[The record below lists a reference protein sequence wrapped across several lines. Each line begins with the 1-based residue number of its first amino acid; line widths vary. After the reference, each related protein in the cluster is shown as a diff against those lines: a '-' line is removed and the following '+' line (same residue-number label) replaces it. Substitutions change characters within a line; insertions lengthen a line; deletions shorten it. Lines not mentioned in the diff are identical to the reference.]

1 MNWQIAIDGPA
12 GSGKSTIAQAVA
24 KELQFEHIDT
34 GAMYRAV
41 TLKALQLKI
50 NLENEEEFNFLEDTK
65 IDFERQKIYLDNQ
78 DVSKAI
84 RSLEVTNHVS
94 LVSKYGYVRKKMVA
108 LQQFFAANKNVI
120 MDGRDI
126 GTVVLP
132 HANLKIYLNANVE
145 ERARRRMKE
154 RLEQNQ
160 GNGDL
165 ETTIKE
171 IIERDT
177 KDSTRL
183 ISPLKKAD
191 DAIEIDSSN
200 LSVECVVK
208 KIMSLVFERGYK
220 MEKELKN
227 ENVELQEET
236 KEQKE
241 ELVEQVAPEETVE
254 TEVSVE
260 QQVALE
266 EVVETEEQKEEQVA
280 SEEVAETEVVAED
293 ENLSEEDGDEPDI
306 TEVEEP
312 SEEEPTKPT
321 KYKELQIVS
330 GTVVEV
336 IPEQPETKVGNRV
349 IKPKEERVLIA
360 LEDGQEGFLFKR
372 DTAGIKEDED
382 LIDLFCEGD
391 KVDVAIKKIFPDG
404 GKFIFSTVLLNKRK
418 ELEKFGAELKRDTVF
433 TAKVLKQIQVGLLM
447 KYEEFSC
454 LLPTSQVAVPE
465 EEIATLVGKEI
476 SVAPIRV
483 DYGRI
488 RIIVS
493 QVLADRI
500 NARAEKKA
508 FMEALEVG
516 QVYDGVVKNIE
527 KYGAFVEI
535 GKNVEGLLHISEID
549 HNRVFK
555 VEKFLNIGDQ
565 VKVKVIKLEN
575 EHIGLSRKALIPNYW
590 EEFTNDKTVGS
601 FTIGKVLEI
610 NNSGVVMQLAPEVS
624 GFLPRSEFS
633 WERDVNLEDSIKVDE
648 EIEVKIIEIDA
659 AKKRII
665 LSKKQLVENP
675 WESLSIK
682 VGDIVDVKVSKI
694 LPEGFIVA
702 VQGVEGYLP
711 KSTIRSI
718 DPNSVELEQEIKVKV
733 RVLDPER
740 NKLVLS
746 MRDAEEKIEK
756 EIFKSTMNL
765 QDKMSN
771 TFGDY
776 LKQSKNK

>member
-321 KYKELQIVS
+321 KHKELQIVS